1 MNRRAMAAPVSKYC
15 RAALSAAVAATLVL
29 LVPACSSGTSDAD
42 APLAGAKIGGPFT
55 LVGKDGRTVRYSDFD
70 GKYRILYFGYTF
82 CPDICPT
89 DLQNMMQG
97 YRIFAKAHPD
107 LASDVVPIFITVDP
121 ARDTPKVMGEYAANF
136 GPQLVGLTGTSG
148 EIAAA
153 AKEWAVYYRKQPGT
167 SPGSYLMDHSVA
179 TYLMGRDGKPL
190 ALLPADRNGKEVA
203 AEMEK
208 WIR

>member
-82 CPDICPT
+82 CPDVCPT
-89 DLQNMMQG
+89 TLADEAAALG
-97 YRIFAKAHPD
+97 KLPPAEAARIQP
-107 LASDVVPIFITVDP
+107 LFITVDP
-121 ARDTPKVMGEYAANF
+121 ERDTPKVVKGYAATF
-136 GPQLVGLTGTSG
+136 YPRMVGLTGSVEQITAV
-148 EIAAA
+148 ERAYKVYA
-153 AKEWAVYYRKQPGT
+153 AKAPGENGAYT
-167 SPGSYLMDHSVA
+167 MDHSSII
-179 TYLMGRDGKPL
+179 YLMGPDGRFL
-190 ALLPADRNGKEVA
+190 AHFAHGVSVDQM
-203 AEMEK
+203 AEELHK
-208 WIR
+208 YLSAS